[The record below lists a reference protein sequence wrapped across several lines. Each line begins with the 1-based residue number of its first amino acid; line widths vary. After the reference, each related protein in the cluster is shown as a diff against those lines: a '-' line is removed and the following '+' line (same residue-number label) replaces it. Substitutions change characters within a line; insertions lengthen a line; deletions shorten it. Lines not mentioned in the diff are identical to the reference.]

1 VVDIRLLFVNPADAA
16 RGCPENPNCCERGF
30 AREAILLI
38 AMLFLATAGLAT
50 LLEQVWV
57 NFEAHTRIFWEW
69 RKFAHLLASEMK
81 IRLNP
86 RHRGMTGEFMNVY
99 TLADRTVPCQ

>member
-1 VVDIRLLFVNPADAA
+1 VFPDHSKNNSPFCLSSAAKTVVDIRLLFVNPADAA

-50 LLEQVWV
+50 LLEQV
-57 NFEAHTRIFWEW
+57 
-69 RKFAHLLASEMK
+69 
-81 IRLNP
+81 
-86 RHRGMTGEFMNVY
+86 
-99 TLADRTVPCQ
+99 